1 MSPRELLPSPD
12 AASMGASA
20 ASAAASPNAAED
32 EKRQQRGIPHIYHD
46 YSSLSG
52 PGQAYL
58 KKKTGGVTQPFPE
71 KLHEMLSQE
80 SNDDPAVALVS
91 WLPHG
96 RAFIV
101 RRPKEFTT
109 EIMPKYVAV
118 VVVVLYMEHPV
129 AV

>member
-1 MSPRELLPSPD
+1 MSPRELLPSTD
-12 AASMGASA
+12 DTSMGAST
-20 ASAAASPNAAED
+20 ASAAAASPSAEAD

-46 YSSLSG
+46 YSSMSG

-109 EIMPKYVAV
+109 EIMPKYVGV
-118 VVVVLYMEHPV
+118 TVGRC
-129 AV
+129 